1 MSTVKNTGLLKVTYI
16 VNSVFSSRTYILS
29 LDGHKDFWLVDC
41 GSTPLIMERL
51 TAMSGGDFRVNGVLL
66 THAHY
71 DHIYGLPS
79 LKELFPDVNVYT
91 NEAGREALAD
101 ERRNMSKYHGD
112 PIVFKGDN
120 VVVCDEGTEIELF
133 DGIFAKI
140 YETPG
145 HNPSCL
151 TFDVKDYLFTGD
163 AWIPGVKVVTTL
175 PGGDKV
181 LAKESEERIKKL
193 AYGNTVMPGHD

>member
-112 PIVFKGDN
+112 PIVFK
-120 VVVCDEGTEIELF
+120 
-133 DGIFAKI
+133 
-140 YETPG
+140 ETMW
-145 HNPSCL
+145 SCVMKERRLNFL
-151 TFDVKDYLFTGD
+151 TAYSPRYMRPL
-163 AWIPGVKVVTTL
+163 VTTRL
-175 PGGDKV
+175 V
-181 LAKESEERIKKL
+181 
-193 AYGNTVMPGHD
+193 